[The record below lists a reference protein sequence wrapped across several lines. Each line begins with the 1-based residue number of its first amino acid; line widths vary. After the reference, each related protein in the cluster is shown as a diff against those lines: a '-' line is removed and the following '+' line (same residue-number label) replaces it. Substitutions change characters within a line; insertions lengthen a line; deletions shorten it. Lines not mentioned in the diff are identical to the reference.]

1 MKTLYD
7 LFKES
12 ETFDITFPHAAL
24 ELEGMNTK
32 DVSLSGKII
41 RVHKPYMVIQNTAD
55 YEIIDVP
62 SEDDDCDIIFIKLRN
77 GTLITFYN

>member
-24 ELEGMNTK
+24 ELEGMDTK
-32 DVSLSGKII
+32 DVRLSGKII
-41 RVHKPYMVIQNTAD
+41 RVYNPYMVIQNTSD

-62 SEDDDCDIIFIKLRN
+62 DEGDECDITFIKLRN
-77 GTLITFYN
+77 GTLIAFYN